1 MATYLPA
8 PQSAAVPIFSSNPFV
23 TGFNMAVTGNTTF
36 TLTPGAARAMTS
48 DFVIS
53 YPSYSA
59 NLPALI
65 TVDVSTVGANGCFPV
80 ALASLGL
87 GLQTQFPV
95 YIIEKSSGTTD
106 GSLNPAVNAVCV
118 VATGNNFL
126 PAGYDA
132 FRRIGW
138 VYIDDVTLHILPM
151 TQSGNGNERTYVLQD
166 PLTPVSGGNATAQ
179 TVVDLTI
186 NDGAVPAIPNVKV
199 LLNVEIAPSA
209 ANGYV
214 CVEPGNATAASLAP
228 VEIIGS
234 VAAVKNSSYVEMI
247 STPNATTGNAE
258 IKYFVDNAGSAA
270 TINVVG
276 FEDSLGNTLV

>member
-1 MATYLPA
+1 MEQKWIETETTIDT
-8 PQSAAVPIFSSNPFV
+8 VNWRGKPI
-23 TGFNMAVTGNTTF
+23 
-36 TLTPGAARAMTS
+36 
-48 DFVIS
+48 
-53 YPSYSA
+53 
-59 NLPALI
+59 
-65 TVDVSTVGANGCFPV
+65 
-80 ALASLGL
+80 
-87 GLQTQFPV
+87 Q
-95 YIIEKSSGTTD
+95 
-106 GSLNPAVNAVCV
+106 
-118 VATGNNFL
+118 
-126 PAGYDA
+126 
-132 FRRIGW
+132 
-138 VYIDDVTLHILPM
+138 
-151 TQSGNGNERTYVLQD
+151 
-166 PLTPVSGGNATAQ
+166 
-179 TVVDLTI
+179 
-186 NDGAVPAIPNVKV
+186 IPNVKV